1 MELVEERLGKIVQN
15 TKPKYS
21 FLLTLSG
28 KGSKL
33 EKTFDPEISITQNCH
48 YEIAFTSLETYYS
61 IPNVDVSNNS
71 FTIRKDGY
79 QHNIVIPT
87 GCYGLMYLNKEIVR
101 QLREIDMTKAVE
113 FH

>member
-33 EKTFDPEISITQNCH
+33 EYYESTLLLLEHYQYMDSIYLDYSKAFGKCDHDIILKTLD
-48 YEIAFTSLETYYS
+48 SLG
-61 IPNVDVSNNS
+61 IQG
-71 FTIRKDGY
+71 K
-79 QHNIVIPT
+79 
-87 GCYGLMYLNKEIVR
+87 LNEWI
-101 QLREIDMTKAVE
+101 
-113 FH
+113 